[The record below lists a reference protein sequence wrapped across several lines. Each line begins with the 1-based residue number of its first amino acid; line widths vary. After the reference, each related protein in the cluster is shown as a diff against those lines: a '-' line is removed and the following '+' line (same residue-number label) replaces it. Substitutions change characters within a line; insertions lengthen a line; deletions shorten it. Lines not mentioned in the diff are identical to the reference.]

1 MKKTLISLLVAG
13 IVGTAAVGLI
23 ASEYDE
29 EHGYHE
35 RERHGERDDDDDD
48 RHEHQGGAGVAYLS
62 NAGYALYKTEC
73 GDCHMAYPPTM
84 LPADSWQEMMIS
96 LDDHFGD
103 NAELDA
109 ATASQIGAYLA
120 ANAAGKG
127 GGEYGERAWRATRDR
142 TPPLRISQTDYF
154 RGQHHEI
161 PAKMV
166 TGNPDV
172 VSFSRCETCH
182 RGAEQGD
189 FDEHG
194 VRIPG
199 YGRWDD

>member
-13 IVGTAAVGLI
+13 VVGTAAVGLI
-23 ASEYDE
+23 ASEYEE
-29 EHGYHE
+29 EHEYHE
-35 RERHGERDDDDDD
+35 RERYGEWDDDDD
-48 RHEHQGGAGVAYLS
+48 RHKHRGGSGVAYLS
-62 NAGYALYKTEC
+62 DAGYALYKTEC

-84 LPADSWQEMMIS
+84 LPAASWHEMMRS

-103 NAELDA
+103 NAELNA

-120 ANAAGKG
+120 ANAATEGR
-127 GGEYGERAWRATRDR
+127 GEYGERSWRATRDR
-142 TPPLRISQTDYF
+142 NPPQRISETDYF

-161 PAKMV
+161 PTTMV
-166 TGNPDV
+166 AGNPDV
-172 VSFSRCETCH
+172 GSFSRCEACH
-182 RGAEQGD
+182 LDAGQGD